1 MLSRNFAQEK
11 KQPEPENERPL
22 KELSDNEL
30 MQLWDMAEQI
40 NDMGQSTLNHI
51 TGYSD
56 SLLNEEDIKF
66 IRAGVLLQAK
76 LCDKYGIPHP
86 PVDLDIPV
94 FEEGLSELEDDE
106 GDWEY
111 GDEPYEFMRE
121 GLHITMDA
129 FASIDE
135 IGDFHEEELFYDAAV
150 LEPLLEE
157 EEDAE
162 KKIEDGFLDDELT
175 YSGYHS
181 LLSAI
186 RECGA
191 DMVEVEELKVLTS
204 RNMAKLVAAMR
215 KGKVPKCVEDFWDEF
230 SVKTWMRTY
239 YWVPMDN
246 MEEIKGDKWCSV
258 YAILNHYE
266 EGILVGDL
274 YKHMSVRVGAYIAQE
289 FAERYAA

>member
-11 KQPEPENERPL
+11 KQPVPERPL
-22 KELSDNEL
+22 NELSDNEL
-30 MQLWDMAEQI
+30 IQLWNMAEQI
-40 NDMGQSTLNHI
+40 NDMGQSTLHHI

-94 FEEGLSELEDDE
+94 FEEGLSELEDE

-129 FASIDE
+129 FASISG
-135 IGDFHEEELFYDAAV
+135 IGDFYEEELFYDAEV
-150 LEPLLEE
+150 LEPLLNE

-162 KKIEDGFLDDELT
+162 SKIDDGFLDDELT

-204 RNMAKLVAAMR
+204 KKMAKLVAAMR
-215 KGKVPKCVEDFWDEF
+215 NGKVPKCVEAFWDEF

-246 MEEIKGDKWCSV
+246 MEQIKGDEWCSV

-274 YKHMSVRVGAYIAQE
+274 YKHMSVRIGAYIAQE